1 MNSNFK
7 TFKNKFKLFYWIE
20 GIVTK
25 KLALVSSNL
34 DERVK
39 SFGYLKNQGQAIL
52 RKKIA
57 MAKRILGQEIQF
69 AKRIN

>member
-1 MNSNFK
+1 M
-7 TFKNKFKLFYWIE
+7 FKLFYWTE
-20 GIVTK
+20 EIVTK

-52 RKKIA
+52 QKKNA
-57 MAKRILGQEIQF
+57 MSKRILGLMC
-69 AKRIN
+69 KYRD